1 MRIGFNNRFLFE
13 QAETHTYLTSL
24 KSVYHIAAKAI
35 PESKRVEIVEIQDEK
50 GTSEVNGAQLE
61 HKSKSDSRWSD
72 NKINIKKEPS
82 TGGQEKDKK

>member
-1 MRIGFNNRFLFE
+1 MIVILYLFLL

-24 KSVYHIAAKAI
+24 KSVYHIAAKVI

-50 GTSEVNGAQLE
+50 VVGELNGAQTE

-72 NKINIKKEPS
+72 NKVNVKKEQAS
-82 TGGQEKDKK
+82 DVIDKEKK